1 MITYTSGSDNQNAQL
16 EAGEYFAM
24 ISKAEVINTKRG
36 EKLKI
41 TFVLED
47 GRMREEWVMPAT
59 WIALFTDLL
68 EASGQEFGSEGEF
81 DEQALVGVEGTL
93 RMSEVQGKGE
103 NAGKTFINAER
114 FITDKPEEEVK
125 KND

>member
-1 MITYTSGSDNQNAQL
+1 MITYTSGSDNQNTQL

-47 GRMREEWVMPAT
+47 GRMREEWVLPQT
-59 WIALFTDLL
+59 WLALFTDLL
-68 EASGQEFGSEGEF
+68 EASGQEFSQEGGDF

-103 NAGKTFINAER
+103 NADKTYINAER
-114 FITDKPEEEVK
+114 FIVVKPEAEK
-125 KND
+125 KS